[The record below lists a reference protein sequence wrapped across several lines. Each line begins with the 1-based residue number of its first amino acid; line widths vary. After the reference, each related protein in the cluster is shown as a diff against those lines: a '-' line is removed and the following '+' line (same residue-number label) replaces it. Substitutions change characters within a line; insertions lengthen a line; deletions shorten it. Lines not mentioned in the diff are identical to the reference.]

1 MAQWHPLCRWRS
13 HFPREFHAFRL
24 YCIDFHAWN
33 SLILKDNIMDAIW
46 CKEWPIFSTRSTV
59 GYSGTACPRTNR
71 PNGRSLS
78 PSPASSSII
87 AVPDGWGEVTWPSLF
102 LHGVR
107 VTLQWVPVSGDSRKM
122 DGAEDS
128 GMGSL
133 LETGAFTSRSRWD
146 CVAVY
151 QHSVA
156 PDTEVISVSASTEW
170 CKKKK
175 KEKKVGRRRPVYWS
189 GSVLVAPRDMELIN
203 GNDNERS
210 LGSTVWGLGHSMGE
224 ARCTAWEQ
232 HRESEINTNR

>member
-1 MAQWHPLCRWRS
+1 MCLSCLIVACCGHRCRGSRNRGMKPLRGGEKFMAQWHPLCRWRS

-46 CKEWPIFSTRSTV
+46 CKEWPIFSTRSPV

-102 LHGVR
+102 LHGVG

-122 DGAEDS
+122 DGAGDS

-175 KEKKVGRRRPVYWS
+175 KK
-189 GSVLVAPRDMELIN
+189 
-203 GNDNERS
+203 
-210 LGSTVWGLGHSMGE
+210 
-224 ARCTAWEQ
+224 
-232 HRESEINTNR
+232 